1 VTIALLGVPTNSSGT
16 TSGVARA
23 PRALRE
29 AGLDRR
35 LRQAGPLVDLGDV
48 EVDDPS
54 GTRGGDGIIDGANL
68 AATLERVRAT
78 TAAACREGHRLLLIG
93 GDCPILIGALAGCAD
108 VAGPPPGVLF
118 VDGHEDAW
126 PPQASTTGEAADM
139 ELGLLLGRSIDGV
152 EPSLRAQVPRLDPA
166 RVVILGARDRAELD
180 DAGVE
185 SLDGT
190 VSLIDDAAVRAD
202 PAGVGLEAARR
213 VASPGSGWWLH
224 VDLDVLSSD
233 ALPAVDYRQ
242 DGGLSWSDLATL
254 TRSALSAGGCL
265 GATMT
270 IFNPDLDPDGRYA
283 LAIVEFIG
291 GLAGGLEART

>member
-16 TSGVARA
+16 TDGVARA
-23 PRALRE
+23 PRALRD
-29 AGLDRR
+29 AGLVPR
-35 LRQAGPLVDLGDV
+35 LGRAGPLVDLGDV
-48 EVDDPS
+48 RVDAPS
-54 GTRGGDGIIDGANL
+54 LARGPDGIIDAANL
-68 AATLERVRAT
+68 AATLGRVRAQ
-78 TAAACREGHRLLLIG
+78 TAGAGRLGHRLLLVG

-108 VAGPPPGVLF
+108 AAGTPPGLVF

-139 ELGLLLGRSIDGV
+139 ELGLLLGRSIDGL
-152 EPSLRAQVPRLDPA
+152 EPALRAQIPRLDPA

-190 VSLIDDAAVRAD
+190 VSLLDDAAVQAD
-202 PAGVGLEAARR
+202 PAGVAAEAVRR
-213 VASPGSGWWLH
+213 IASPEAGWWLH
-224 VDLDVLSSD
+224 VDLDVLSSE

-242 DGGLSWSDLATL
+242 NGGLSWTDLTTL
-254 TRSALSAGGCL
+254 THSATSAGGCL
-265 GATMT
+265 GATVT
-270 IFNPDLDPDGRYA
+270 IFNPDRDPDGRYA

-291 GLAGGLEART
+291 VLADSLETKA